1 MVVQPFGTVI
11 DGFVNRRPVFFWELW
26 FGFDEGHDDERSD
39 GRAEGVVGAGGRGV
53 DIQALAV
60 FGAAP
65 GAVGSLVGEEEFDA
79 AVDNGFDLLGLWRRD
94 GCRLGALCGER
105 G

>member
-1 MVVQPFGTVI
+1 MVVEPFGAAI
-11 DGFVNRRPVFFWELW
+11 DGFVNGRPVFFGELW
-26 FGFDEGHDDERSD
+26 LGFDEGHDDERSD

-53 DIQALAV
+53 DVQALAV

-79 AVDNGFDLLGLWRRD
+79 AVDSGFNVLGFSWRD
-94 GCRLGALCGER
+94 GGRFGAFG
-105 G
+105 